1 MAAGHNLLISYD
13 LVAPTKNY
21 VAVAEAIQRLGA
33 AVRPNLSHWFVDSA
47 YTAEQAAK
55 AVATVMDANDK
66 LMVVDAMTNTTVWY
80 NLDPDTSQ
88 FIQSRWNS

>member
-13 LVAPTKNY
+13 LIAPTKNY
-21 VAVAEAIQRLGA
+21 NAVAEAIQRLGT

-55 AVATVMDANDK
+55 AMVAVLDANDK
-66 LMVVDAMTNTTVWY
+66 LMIVDAKANAAVWY
-80 NLDPDTSQ
+80 NLGPDTAQ
-88 FIQSRWNS
+88 FIQARWNT